1 MATENQ
7 AKGGKPVENRIA
19 IFGKLVRDFMH
30 DLPLAVPMGTSL
42 DDIARRMEAEQAPS
56 ATDGQ
61 GRPTG
66 IVTERDIT
74 RRAAFELD
82 GDTAADVM
90 TAPVFT
96 IDAEEYLYYAIAR
109 MRWLGLR
116 HMPVVDEQGRLQGI
130 LNLPGAG
137 RPTKRKRRETDRFK
151 RRGGPEA

>member
-1 MATENQ
+1 M
-7 AKGGKPVENRIA
+7 R
-19 IFGKLVRDFMH
+19 

-56 ATDGQ
+56 AT
-61 GRPTG
+61 
-66 IVTERDIT
+66 VTERDIT
-74 RRAAFELD
+74 RRAAFGLD

-96 IDAEEYLYYAIAR
+96 IGAEEYLYYAIAR
-109 MRWLGLR
+109 MRRLGLR

-137 RPTKRKRRETDRFK
+137 RPTKRERRETDRFK

>member
-1 MATENQ
+1 M
-7 AKGGKPVENRIA
+7 ENRIA
-19 IFGKLVRDFMH
+19 IFSKLVRDFMR
-30 DLPLAVPMGTSL
+30 DVPLAVPMGTSL

-56 ATDGQ
+56 AT
-61 GRPTG
+61 
-66 IVTERDIT
+66 VTERDIT
-74 RRAAFELD
+74 RRAAFGLD
-82 GDTAADVM
+82 GDTAAADLM

-96 IDAEEYLYYAIAR
+96 IGAEEYLYYAIAR
-109 MRWLGLR
+109 MRRLGLR

>member
-1 MATENQ
+1 
-7 AKGGKPVENRIA
+7 VENRIA
-19 IFGKLVRDFMH
+19 IFSKLVRDFMR

-56 ATDGQ
+56 ATVTDGQ

-74 RRAAFELD
+74 RRAAFGLD
-82 GDTAADVM
+82 GDTAAADVM

-96 IDAEEYLYYAIAR
+96 IGAEEYLYYAIAR
-109 MRWLGLR
+109 MRRLGLR

>member
-1 MATENQ
+1 M
-7 AKGGKPVENRIA
+7 ENRIA
-19 IFGKLVRDFMH
+19 IFSKLVRDFVR
-30 DLPLAVPMGTSL
+30 DVPLAVPVGTSL
-42 DDIARRMEAEQAPS
+42 ADIARRMEAEQAPS
-56 ATDGQ
+56 ATVTDGQ

-74 RRAAFELD
+74 RRAAFGLD

-96 IDAEEYLYYAIAR
+96 IGAEEYLYYAIAR
-109 MRWLGLR
+109 MRRLGLR
-116 HMPVVDEQGRLQGI
+116 HMPVLDEQGRLQGI
-130 LNLPGAG
+130 FNLPNAG